1 MSNRLTLQTLGLP
14 RNQITCL
21 KNTTNNLKKS
31 LILLGGTSIILYLVL
46 CEESICFTNPLHGSY
61 STITYLST
69 GEKLSRIVFLFA

>member
-21 KNTTNNLKKS
+21 KNMTNNLKKS

-46 CEESICFTNPLHGSY
+46 CEESICFTNPLHGS
-61 STITYLST
+61 
-69 GEKLSRIVFLFA
+69 